1 MRSMP
6 DSAAIPRV
14 RVRNRV
20 RVRWPAWPA
29 VLVLAVAAALPS
41 AASAATALPRVY
53 HDVRTTD
60 KVIAITIDDG
70 YSAATCLRMAQTLRK
85 TGATATFFPI
95 GAAVRAHPNA
105 WRSIA
110 ADFPIANHTMSH
122 PLLVRLSRASIVREL
137 RRQATSVAAITGV
150 AVQPYLRPPGGS
162 WSEHVRQA
170 AGAAGIK
177 ALIIWDATAADTAL
191 HSSPAAMLRTALR
204 GGPGSILLMHCNR
217 SVSATL
223 LPGIIKGYRE
233 RGFRFVTVEQLITR
247 SWPRTRVTSVDPLD
261 ASAPTGP
268 TPVLQPT
275 AGMPAIIPE
284 AQASPTRLRS
294 RSR

>member
-1 MRSMP
+1 VVLAG
-6 DSAAIPRV
+6 AAILLPM
-14 RVRNRV
+14 
-20 RVRWPAWPA
+20 ATA
-29 VLVLAVAAALPS
+29 GAAAG
-41 AASAATALPRVY
+41 ATAPRVY

-70 YSAATCLRMAQTLRK
+70 YSADTCLRMARTLRT
-85 TGATATFFPI
+85 TGATATFFPV
-95 GAAVRAHPNA
+95 GAAVRAHPKA

-110 ADFPIANHTMSH
+110 ADFPIANHTNSH
-122 PLLVRLSRASIVREL
+122 PLLVNLSHAGIVREIK
-137 RRQATSVAAITGV
+137 RQATSVAAITGV
-150 AVQPYLRPPGGS
+150 AVLPYLRPPGGS

-177 ALIIWDATAADTAL
+177 ALIIWDTTAADTAL

-223 LPGIIKGYRE
+223 LPGIIKGYRA

-247 SWPRTRVTSVDPLD
+247 SWPRTTVTREALADPPSGTLRGTSEGSGD
-261 ASAPTGP
+261 PWLKGTSSSSGARRTRSAIASSSG
-268 TPVLQPT
+268 
-275 AGMPAIIPE
+275 
-284 AQASPTRLRS
+284 ASWRS
-294 RSR
+294 RAVRMHASR

>member
-1 MRSMP
+1 MRSTP
-6 DSAAIPRV
+6 LSANPRI
-14 RVRNRV
+14 RA
-20 RVRWPAWPA
+20 RWPAWRA
-29 VLVLAVAAALPS
+29 VVVLAG
-41 AASAATALPRVY
+41 AASLLPMASAGATAPRVY

-70 YSAATCLRMAQTLRK
+70 YSADTCLRMARTLRK

-110 ADFPIANHTMSH
+110 EGFPIANHTNSH
-122 PLLVRLSRASIVREL
+122 PLLVQLSHAGIVREIE
-137 RRQATSVAAITGV
+137 RQAASVASITGV
-150 AVQPYLRPPGGS
+150 PVLPYLRPPGGA
-162 WSEHVRQA
+162 WSERVRQA
-170 AGAAGIK
+170 AGAAGIR
-177 ALIIWDATAADTAL
+177 ALIVWDTTAADTAL

-223 LPGIIKGYRE
+223 LPAIIKGYRA

-247 SWPRTRVTSVDPLD
+247 SWPRIR
-261 ASAPTGP
+261 
-268 TPVLQPT
+268 
-275 AGMPAIIPE
+275 
-284 AQASPTRLRS
+284 
-294 RSR
+294 